1 MNFYKTFRVLDS
13 VYLWLLGIGVGCIVA
28 CGMFAAPIIF
38 KASNLIPALSVSD
51 SGLIMGNI
59 FLKCNAFFNILAV
72 VIIVYEAI
80 SFSLCKAFA
89 HSNQRR
95 LWFVLGGISVIM
107 IFLFT
112 LYYTPFIMDAQ
123 SAGNLG
129 TPEFDSMHKQS
140 EYTFKILLVSLSA
153 LMIWRGILGSNNPA
167 CCGEKA

>member
-28 CGMFAAPIIF
+28 CGMFAAPVVF
-38 KASNLIPALSVSD
+38 KASSFIPDFSIAD

-59 FLKCNAFFNILAV
+59 FLKCNAFFNVLAV
-72 VIIVYEAI
+72 VIIIYEVI
-80 SFSLCKAFA
+80 SLAVSKRFA

-123 SAGNLG
+123 STGNLG

-140 EYTFKILLVSLSA
+140 EYAFKILLVSLSA
-153 LMIWRGILGSNNPA
+153 LMIWRGILGSNNPS
-167 CCGEKA
+167 CCKEKA